1 MLELGRGHAPS
12 QTRLIITT
20 LSMTSATPA
29 EGPAAT
35 QGPGEPAAPASRS
48 VTTTVIRSLGWA
60 VLGALVVF
68 VVNNYLT
75 FWLGWPGAGAAIG
88 NAAGGASSGSP
99 LLAWLQL
106 AAYPLAVTAAVVY
119 VLGSTGRSLRD
130 DSNRISDL
138 NIFLIRFVFYMVL
151 YVGIADAVISFLRV
165 EGFLPAVF
173 GDSLAT
179 ELGKSSYRGTFVHM
193 PLVGLALVTAIFSR
207 TLGFTWLALLVV
219 AAELL
224 IVITRFIF
232 SYEQAFMA
240 DLVRFWY
247 AALFLFASA
256 YTLLEEGHVRVDVL
270 YTTFDAKQKGVVNAV
285 GSILLGVSLCWIIL
299 IVGMNSSSSVIN
311 SPLLAFETTQTG
323 FGMYV
328 KYFMAGFL
336 AIFAISMMIQFVS
349 YLMDA
354 VADVREE
361 PGGHDHDVHA
371 VQ

>member
-1 MLELGRGHAPS
+1 MATML
-12 QTRLIITT
+12 TR
-20 LSMTSATPA
+20 MF
-29 EGPAAT
+29 
-35 QGPGEPAAPASRS
+35 
-48 VTTTVIRSLGWA
+48 GWA
-60 VLGALVVF
+60 VLGALAVF
-68 VVNNYLT
+68 LLNNYLT

-88 NAAGGASSGSP
+88 DLAADEEYVSAA
-99 LLAWLQL
+99 LAWLQL
-106 AAYPLAVTAAVVY
+106 AAYPVAVMLAAVY
-119 VLGSTGRSLRD
+119 VLKTGERSLRD
-130 DSNRISDL
+130 DSARIS
-138 NIFLIRFVFYMVL
+138 NINTFLIRFAFFMVL
-151 YVGIADAVISFLRV
+151 YVGVADAIISFLRV
-165 EGFLPAVF
+165 EGMLPAVF
-173 GDSLAT
+173 GDRLAT

-193 PLVGLALVTAIFSR
+193 PLVGLALVTAAFSR

-256 YTLLEEGHVRVDVL
+256 HTLLEEGHVRVDVL
-270 YTTFDAKQKGVVNAV
+270 YTTFNARQKGWVNAF
-285 GSILLGVSLCWIIL
+285 GSIVLGISLCWIIL
-299 IVGMNSSSSVIN
+299 VVGMNTGSSVIN

-354 VADVREE
+354 VADVRDES
-361 PGGHDHDVHA
+361 GGHNHNVHA

>member
-1 MLELGRGHAPS
+1 MTNPTTAEGSAATTGPDKPASPVSGSITTTL
-12 QTRLIITT
+12 TRLF
-20 LSMTSATPA
+20 
-29 EGPAAT
+29 
-35 QGPGEPAAPASRS
+35 
-48 VTTTVIRSLGWA
+48 GWA
-60 VLGALVVF
+60 ILGALVVF
-68 VVNNYLT
+68 MLNNYMT

-88 NAAGGASSGSP
+88 HPASGAESGSAI
-99 LLAWLQL
+99 LAWLQL
-106 AAYPLAVTAAVVY
+106 AAYPVAIILAALYVRSTAHH
-119 VLGSTGRSLRD
+119 GLRD
-130 DSNRISDL
+130 DSARIS
-138 NIFLIRFVFYMVL
+138 NINTFLIRFAFFMVL
-151 YVGIADAVISFLRV
+151 YVGVADAIISFLRV
-165 EGFLPAVF
+165 EGLLPVVF
-173 GDSLAT
+173 GDYFAT
-179 ELGKSSYRGTFVHM
+179 ELGKSTYRGTFVHM
-193 PLVGLALVTAIFSR
+193 PLVGLALVTGVFSR

-256 YTLLEEGHVRVDVL
+256 HTLLEEGHVRVDVF
-270 YTTFDAKQKGVVNAV
+270 YTTFNTKKKGVVNAV
-285 GSILLGVSLCWIIL
+285 GSILLGISLCWIIL
-299 IVGMNSSSSVIN
+299 FVGMNGSSSVIN

-336 AIFAISMMIQFVS
+336 AIFATSMMIQFVS

-361 PGGHDHDVHA
+361 PGSHDHLVHA

>member
-1 MLELGRGHAPS
+1 M
-12 QTRLIITT
+12 TTT
-20 LSMTSATPA
+20 LT
-29 EGPAAT
+29 
-35 QGPGEPAAPASRS
+35 R
-48 VTTTVIRSLGWA
+48 IFGWA

-68 VVNNYLT
+68 ILNNYMT
-75 FWLGWPGAGAAIG
+75 FWLGWPGAGASVG
-88 NAAGGASSGSP
+88 HFAGGAESGSAV
-99 LLAWLQL
+99 LAWLQM
-106 AAYPLAVTAAVVY
+106 AAYPAAVIMAALY
-119 VLGSTGRSLRD
+119 VLSTADRSLRVD
-130 DSNRISDL
+130 GERISKI
-138 NIFLIRFVFYMVL
+138 NIFLIRFAFFMVFY
-151 YVGIADAVISFLRV
+151 VGVADAIISFLRV
-165 EGFLPAVF
+165 EGLLPVVF
-173 GDSLAT
+173 GDALAT
-179 ELGKSSYRGTFVHM
+179 ELGKSTYRGTFVHM

-256 YTLLEEGHVRVDVL
+256 YTLLEDGHVRVDVL
-270 YTTFDAKQKGVVNAV
+270 YTTFDSRKRGVVNAA
-285 GSILLGVSLCWIIL
+285 GSIVLGITLCWIIL
-299 IVGMNSSSSVIN
+299 VVGMNSSSSVIN

-354 VADVREE
+354 VADIREE